1 MWKGDCVDQRGFWN
15 LVRSRWV
22 ALLTFTLLGVIVA
35 SGYVLTT
42 KPEYSAEA
50 ELFVSAIG
58 SDNTSDLAQGSNYS
72 QQQARNYSV
81 VATRQVVLNP
91 VITALGLKTTAKE
104 LGDRV
109 SASVPLNTSLIS
121 IAVTDTSPERAAAT
135 ANAVATSLVNTVIR
149 LVPKRSDGTTPVR
162 LESIQSATVPTS
174 PSAPSPSISLAF
186 GLLGGLVVGLG
197 FIILRE
203 LTSAKIR
210 TADQLKQLG
219 LTLLGTIVYDRGSA
233 NNPLVSQR
241 GFSPVRA
248 EEFKQVRTSLRFLQ
262 ADERHKVFVVTS
274 AIPGEGKSVTA
285 ANLAITLAASGS
297 AVCLVEADLRKPSLS
312 NYFDLEGA
320 VGLTTVLAHDSD
332 VDDALQPWGNDRLQ
346 ILLSGRIPPNPSEL
360 LSSAHAQQVFATLRD
375 RFDVVVIDCPPLLPV
390 TDAAI
395 LARYFGGA
403 VLVVGSGRVEAR
415 ELRKAMET
423 LKAAGTPVLG
433 AILNLAP
440 ARILG
445 RFRAAYS
452 IPDALESELSPRRR
466 TSVHGS
472 KERQLIP

>member
-1 MWKGDCVDQRGFWN
+1 
-15 LVRSRWV
+15 
-22 ALLTFTLLGVIVA
+22 
-35 SGYVLTT
+35 
-42 KPEYSAEA
+42 
-50 ELFVSAIG
+50 
-58 SDNTSDLAQGSNYS
+58 
-72 QQQARNYSV
+72 
-81 VATRQVVLNP
+81 
-91 VITALGLKTTAKE
+91 
-104 LGDRV
+104 
-109 SASVPLNTSLIS
+109 
-121 IAVTDTSPERAAAT
+121 
-135 ANAVATSLVNTVIR
+135 
-149 LVPKRSDGTTPVR
+149 
-162 LESIQSATVPTS
+162 
-174 PSAPSPSISLAF
+174 
-186 GLLGGLVVGLG
+186 LLGGLVVGLG